1 MDAVSQSRG
10 IGHSGDLTSL
20 TGSIHGSHNAGLHA
34 DDLAGGL
41 ELLDGESH
49 TGDQT
54 AAADGDHDLLHFGEL
69 LQNLQTDGALT
80 GNDIRI
86 IEGMREGVAVLL
98 GETLGLA
105 GGVIVNAGDQNHFST
120 VVAGSL
126 HLGDGSALGHAD
138 HGLDAQLRGGQSNAL
153 SMVAGGAGDD
163 AVRSFL
169 RSQGTD
175 LVVGAADLESAG
187 ELQVLRLDVNVFAQP
202 IGIFQRSLA
211 GNALQRLLGF
221 LNHL

>member
-1 MDAVSQSRG
+1 
-10 IGHSGDLTSL
+10 
-20 TGSIHGSHNAGLHA
+20 
-34 DDLAGGL
+34 
-41 ELLDGESH
+41 
-49 TGDQT
+49 
-54 AAADGDHDLLHFGEL
+54 
-69 LQNLQTDGALT
+69 
-80 GNDIRI
+80 
-86 IEGMREGVAVLL
+86 MREGVAVLL
-98 GETLGLA
+98 GETLGLT
-105 GGVIVNAGDQNHFST
+105 GGVIVNAGDQNHFSA
-120 VVAGSL
+120 VVAGGL

-163 AVRSFL
+163 TVRSFL

>member
-1 MDAVSQSRG
+1 
-10 IGHSGDLTSL
+10 
-20 TGSIHGSHNAGLHA
+20 
-34 DDLAGGL
+34 
-41 ELLDGESH
+41 
-49 TGDQT
+49 
-54 AAADGDHDLLHFGEL
+54 
-69 LQNLQTDGALT
+69 
-80 GNDIRI
+80 
-86 IEGMREGVAVLL
+86 MREGVAVLL

-187 ELQVLRLDVNVFAQP
+187 ELQVLRLDVMFSPSRLAF
-202 IGIFQRSLA
+202 FQWSLA
-211 GNALQRLLGF
+211 GNALQRPRLPESSVKLP
-221 LNHL
+221 